1 MKVSEKKF
9 FLTTPIYYVNDVPH
23 IGHAY
28 TTIAADVIA
37 RYKRLEGYEVF
48 FLTGTD
54 EHGQKVLQA
63 ARGLGIEPQEH
74 VDKLHNRFKEL
85 WTRFNIS
92 NDEFI
97 RTTEKR
103 HKTLV
108 CDILQQLYDRKEI
121 YKDSYEGWYCTPD
134 ERFWTEKDLVNGN
147 CPECGRKVDRIQE
160 HNYFFKMGQYQDWL
174 KKHIKSNGKFIRP
187 ASRRNEVLGFLE
199 KPLGDLCVSRPKES
213 LPWGIPLPFDEN

>member
-1 MKVSEKKF
+1 MKIPEKKF
-9 FLTTPIYYVNDVPH
+9 SITTPIYYVNDVPH

-37 RYKRLEGYEVF
+37 RYKRLDGYKVF

-63 ARGLGIEPQEH
+63 ARDLGIEPQEH
-74 VDKLHNRFKEL
+74 VDQLHNRFKEL

-92 NDEFI
+92 NDDFI

-103 HKTLV
+103 HQTLV
-108 CDILQQLYDRKEI
+108 SDILQQLYDRKEI

-147 CPECGRKVDRIQE
+147 CPECKRKVEKIQE

-174 KKHIKSNGKFIRP
+174 KT
-187 ASRRNEVLGFLE
+187 
-199 KPLGDLCVSRPKES
+199 VSYTHLRAHET
-213 LPWGIPLPFDEN
+213 

>member
-1 MKVSEKKF
+1 VNITKKKF
-9 FLTTPIYYVNDVPH
+9 SITTPIYYVNDVPH

-37 RYKRLEGYEVF
+37 RYKRLDGYKVF

-63 ARGLGIEPQEH
+63 ARDLGIEPQEH
-74 VDKLHNRFKEL
+74 VDQLHNRFKEL

-92 NDEFI
+92 NDDFI

-103 HKTLV
+103 HQTLV
-108 CDILQQLYDRKEI
+108 SDILQQLYDRKEI

-147 CPECGRKVDRIQE
+147 CPECKRKVEKIQE
-160 HNYFFKMGQYQDWL
+160 HNYFL
-174 KKHIKSNGKFIRP
+174 KWDNIKTG
-187 ASRRNEVLGFLE
+187 
-199 KPLGDLCVSRPKES
+199 
-213 LPWGIPLPFDEN
+213 